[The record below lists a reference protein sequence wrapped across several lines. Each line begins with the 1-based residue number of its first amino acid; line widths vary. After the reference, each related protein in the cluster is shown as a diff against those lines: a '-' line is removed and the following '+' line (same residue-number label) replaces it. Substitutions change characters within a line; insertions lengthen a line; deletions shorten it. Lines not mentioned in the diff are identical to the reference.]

1 MIDSHAHI
9 ISEFYEDIDELVK
22 KIKKQGIVS
31 VINCGDSLGTSKEVI
46 EICKKYHD
54 ILFPVVGIHPDNIHS
69 FSDSI
74 TMLLEFINKIFR
86 EFISGHLKKEK

>member
-31 VINCGDSLGTSKEVI
+31 VINCGDSLGT
-46 EICKKYHD
+46 
-54 ILFPVVGIHPDNIHS
+54 
-69 FSDSI
+69 
-74 TMLLEFINKIFR
+74 
-86 EFISGHLKKEK
+86 